1 MEQISLNNLMRRVVT
16 ILDTPVKFVL
26 IVMLVIT
33 LIFVGELI
41 AEYLQ
46 RRVINIKASSVIDA
60 IRVGNSN
67 PSTIIKNS
75 GLLVKQKRLLLGIT
89 LHDKLS
95 NDMIENY
102 AVSLMENYNQDLDWS
117 LRKTELIAKL
127 GPTFGLLG
135 TLIPLGPGII
145 ALSQG
150 DTATL
155 SYSLLAAFDTT
166 VIGLISGSICTIISM
181 IRRRWYAKDRIMLT
195 LILEAVLEKE
205 KENREKGIKSKVGV
219 KTLSSTKTKE
229 V

>member
-1 MEQISLNNLMRRVVT
+1 MEQISLNSIMRRVVT
-16 ILDTPVKFVL
+16 ILDSPVKFVL
-26 IVMLVIT
+26 IVMLIIT

-46 RRVINIKASSVIDA
+46 RRVISIKASSVIDA
-60 IRVGNSN
+60 IRAGKSD
-67 PSTIIKNS
+67 PATIIKNS

-89 LHDKLS
+89 LHEKLS
-95 NDMIENY
+95 DEMLENY
-102 AVSLMENYNQDLDWS
+102 AVSLMENYNQDLDWN

-166 VIGLISGSICTIISM
+166 VIGLISGSICTVISM

-195 LILEAVLEKE
+195 VILEAVLEKE
-205 KENREKGIKSKVGV
+205 KENKEKGIKTKVSAR
-219 KTLSSTKTKE
+219 TLNNLK
-229 V
+229 